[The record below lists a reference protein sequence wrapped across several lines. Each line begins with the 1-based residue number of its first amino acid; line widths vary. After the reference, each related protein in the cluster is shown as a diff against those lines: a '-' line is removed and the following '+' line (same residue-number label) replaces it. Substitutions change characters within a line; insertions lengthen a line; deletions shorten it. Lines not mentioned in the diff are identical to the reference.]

1 MDKSTL
7 LHLSKLARIDL
18 TPVEISSFQ
27 KQLQD
32 ILDHINRLKKVDT
45 ANVSPTFQT
54 TSQNHTFFKRSK
66 STLTNPQALST
77 SRKTHQG
84 FIVVPPSIDK

>member
-1 MDKSTL
+1 MDKSNL

-18 TPVEISSFQ
+18 TPKEISAFQ

-32 ILDHINRLKKVDT
+32 ILDHINRLNKVNTDH
-45 ANVSPTFQT
+45 VSPTFQT
-54 TSQNHTFFKRSK
+54 TSTKHNFYKRIK
-66 STLTNPQALST
+66 STLSSTKAIST
-77 SRKTHQG
+77 SQKNYQN